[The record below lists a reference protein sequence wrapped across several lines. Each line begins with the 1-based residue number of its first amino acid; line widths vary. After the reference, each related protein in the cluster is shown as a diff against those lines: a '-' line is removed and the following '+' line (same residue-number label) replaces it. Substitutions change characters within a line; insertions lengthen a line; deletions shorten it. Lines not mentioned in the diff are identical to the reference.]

1 MASWEGHDAGL
12 GSDWETLGPVL
23 PHHKVRGSRTADFVR
38 FAQLQSELKASCGC
52 ILEFTRRNFRSL
64 ADLAP
69 EFSEVCAVLEQGSET
84 KLCDLASHV
93 RNMESL
99 VQRIHVKEKLRIV
112 FIGPLKAGKSTLI
125 NMLLS
130 TTLDEY
136 EMMLPVDNKAATCCI
151 WKVES
156 CSGAKACVFLNQE
169 LQEEW
174 NLEGVEAKDIR
185 ADIASFLERRF
196 SRDANPLNRGEISVL
211 LPLQLLNPF
220 GCHYSL
226 VDTPGFT
233 ESSEYRELVSSFLQD
248 HSHIACMVC
257 PLTEGT
263 ALPEE
268 TQSMLRLNSYSKTFW
283 VLTRF
288 DMALMLKTGKQRL
301 SKMSNRQV
309 ADSLVVKFQKDINSM
324 GNTARVFR
332 HAAGLMLDPDDS
344 INKLLQEHLPL
355 EEAKTWIADIQAHV
369 KECFMAMQ
377 QEQTV
382 LSSQAQQAM
391 VRTAELMDVYTD
403 KVKSSQGTVAL
414 SDFYAREMET
424 AAEDAAAC
432 LEREIK
438 QEVDTLRA
446 KRLSEL
452 CHLASQEVL
461 QEGGRIGKVT
471 WVRHSYIERVLA
483 LLAPKIEH
491 ELEVRLGEAMQ
502 RAHEKTLEVA
512 LRLLREAGLDGLQ
525 GANISSQSEIIR
537 PETDHLRGRYPV
549 ESVTML
555 TGATFLAGRAAATE
569 AGAAVL
575 SSLGVS
581 FTSLQLVGLVSSAIG
596 AIAVLGFTT
605 KYALEVHPFWYYETA
620 QAELIED
627 IKRTNHWNILTQAC
641 IARSRSQLL
650 SNAARFRFKF
660 SELLLTQGASQEA
673 LHTLFPDLLLLEKI
687 RAKLAQCCHHVQRFM
702 EADSLTS
709 RAGQDVVSCCSW
721 RIPRMWSKIIS
732 QTNVYVGE
740 NSRTDTIDGFVLARL
755 LCFRTEALIRMSCFQ
770 EASHTIA
777 IFKKTFPAL
786 LLPVVY
792 GAAVDVLL
800 SYYEDKRALEPIE
813 AQVCYCTTELEGLED
828 HEEVPCLV
836 KIWYLAVVSSFSASG
851 DGGGHVKELKLL
863 PEAITCW
870 MQQEMRP
877 PCFESI
883 VKQKVTLVKELS
895 SSLTISQSDSKLQE
909 EEIKKVFQDQCEQFI
924 SDLVESVHVLL
935 EALPPEH
942 LSMSRLARSILKHV
956 LGTVKA
962 CLELQPEPFPEGA
975 YRNFLSS
982 LCPVDKSSATE
993 LSDEWVRQLGALI
1006 MEVPQQE

>member
-1 MASWEGHDAGL
+1 
-12 GSDWETLGPVL
+12 
-23 PHHKVRGSRTADFVR
+23 
-38 FAQLQSELKASCGC
+38 
-52 ILEFTRRNFRSL
+52 
-64 ADLAP
+64 
-69 EFSEVCAVLEQGSET
+69 
-84 KLCDLASHV
+84 
-93 RNMESL
+93 
-99 VQRIHVKEKLRIV
+99 
-112 FIGPLKAGKSTLI
+112 
-125 NMLLS
+125 
-130 TTLDEY
+130 
-136 EMMLPVDNKAATCCI
+136 
-151 WKVES
+151 
-156 CSGAKACVFLNQE
+156 
-169 LQEEW
+169 
-174 NLEGVEAKDIR
+174 
-185 ADIASFLERRF
+185 
-196 SRDANPLNRGEISVL
+196 
-211 LPLQLLNPF
+211 
-220 GCHYSL
+220 
-226 VDTPGFT
+226 
-233 ESSEYRELVSSFLQD
+233 
-248 HSHIACMVC
+248 
-257 PLTEGT
+257 
-263 ALPEE
+263 
-268 TQSMLRLNSYSKTFW
+268 
-283 VLTRF
+283 
-288 DMALMLKTGKQRL
+288 
-301 SKMSNRQV
+301 
-309 ADSLVVKFQKDINSM
+309 
-324 GNTARVFR
+324 
-332 HAAGLMLDPDDS
+332 
-344 INKLLQEHLPL
+344 
-355 EEAKTWIADIQAHV
+355 
-369 KECFMAMQ
+369 
-377 QEQTV
+377 
-382 LSSQAQQAM
+382 
-391 VRTAELMDVYTD
+391 
-403 KVKSSQGTVAL
+403 
-414 SDFYAREMET
+414 
-424 AAEDAAAC
+424 
-432 LEREIK
+432 
-438 QEVDTLRA
+438 
-446 KRLSEL
+446 
-452 CHLASQEVL
+452 
-461 QEGGRIGKVT
+461 
-471 WVRHSYIERVLA
+471 
-483 LLAPKIEH
+483 
-491 ELEVRLGEAMQ
+491 
-502 RAHEKTLEVA
+502 
-512 LRLLREAGLDGLQ
+512 
-525 GANISSQSEIIR
+525 
-537 PETDHLRGRYPV
+537 
-549 ESVTML
+549 ML